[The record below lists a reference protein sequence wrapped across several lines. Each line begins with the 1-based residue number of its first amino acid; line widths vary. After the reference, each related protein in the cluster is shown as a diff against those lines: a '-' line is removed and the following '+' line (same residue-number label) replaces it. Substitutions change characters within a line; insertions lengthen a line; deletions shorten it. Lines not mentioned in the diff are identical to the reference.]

1 MIALLHKLD
10 STLEALRRKIGA
22 AQDAISR
29 LEEDIKYVQRKLG
42 IIPYTMREWDL
53 RKLYAPL
60 MRVCLDVILDGS
72 HAPDALAYGLPAFKY
87 DKVKIVRPPEMYFG
101 VDWAR
106 DEKNG

>member
-60 MRVCLDVILDGS
+60 VRACLDN
-72 HAPDALAYGLPAFKY
+72 Y

-101 VDWAR
+101 ADWAR

>member
-10 STLEALRRKIGA
+10 STLEVLRRKIGA

-53 RKLYAPL
+53 RKLYAP
-60 MRVCLDVILDGS
+60 
-72 HAPDALAYGLPAFKY
+72 
-87 DKVKIVRPPEMYFG
+87 MYFG
-101 VDWAR
+101 ADWAR